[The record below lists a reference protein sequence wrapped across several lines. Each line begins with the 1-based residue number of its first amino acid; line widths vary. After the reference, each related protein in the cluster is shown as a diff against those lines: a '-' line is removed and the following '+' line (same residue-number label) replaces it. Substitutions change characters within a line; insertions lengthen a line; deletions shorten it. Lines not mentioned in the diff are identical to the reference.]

1 MTFAEQ
7 KFLQR
12 NQLPDSYLAMA
23 KEWFHPLLTD
33 ISQRAQ
39 VSEGTQVVF
48 INGSQGSGKSTL
60 ADYLCTSTA
69 EQQGSQCV
77 ALSLDDFY
85 LTREQRIELARDV
98 HPLLA
103 TRGVPG
109 THDIPLAM
117 ATIKSLIMGQDE
129 TLITRFDKSTDDRY
143 PVQDCLTLSG
153 PVGLIILEGWCVGA
167 TPQSDEALETAI
179 NRLEQQEDT
188 QGLWRVYSNNALAG
202 TYQRLFEM
210 ADSLVMLRAPSFDSI
225 FKWRLEQERKMSMP
239 LMDEAEILRF
249 IQHYQRLTEH
259 CLLEIPKRADHLF
272 QLNSE
277 RQISGPL

>member
-23 KEWFHPLLTD
+23 KEWFHPLLAD

-39 VSEGTQVVF
+39 VSEGPQVVF

-85 LTREQRIELARDV
+85 LTREQRIELAHDV

-129 TLITRFDKSTDDRY
+129 TLITRFDKSIDDRY

-188 QGLWRVYSNNALAG
+188 QGLWRAYSNNALAG

>member
-23 KEWFHPLLTD
+23 KEWFHPLLAD

-39 VSEGTQVVF
+39 VSEGPQVVF

-129 TLITRFDKSTDDRY
+129 TLITRFDKSIDDRY

-167 TPQSDEALETAI
+167 KPQSDEALETAI

-188 QGLWRVYSNNALAG
+188 QGLWRAYSNNALAG

>member
-23 KEWFHPLLTD
+23 KEWFHPLLAD

-39 VSEGTQVVF
+39 VSEGPQVVF

-85 LTREQRIELARDV
+85 LTREQRIELAHDV

-129 TLITRFDKSTDDRY
+129 TLITRFDKSIDDRY

-188 QGLWRVYSNNALAG
+188 QGLWRAYSNNALAG

-239 LMDEAEILRF
+239 LMDEVEILRF

-277 RQISGPL
+277 RQISGPP

>member
-39 VSEGTQVVF
+39 VSEGPQVVF

-129 TLITRFDKSTDDRY
+129 TLITRFDKSIDDRY

-188 QGLWRVYSNNALAG
+188 QGLWRAYSNNALAG

-277 RQISGPL
+277 RQISGPQ

>member
-23 KEWFHPLLTD
+23 KEWFHPLLAD

-39 VSEGTQVVF
+39 VSEGPQVVF

-85 LTREQRIELARDV
+85 LTREQRIELAHDV

-129 TLITRFDKSTDDRY
+129 TLITRFDKGTDDRY

-167 TPQSDEALETAI
+167 KPQSDEALETAI

-277 RQISGPL
+277 RQISGPQ

>member
-23 KEWFHPLLTD
+23 KEWFHPLLAD

-39 VSEGTQVVF
+39 VSEGPQVVF

-129 TLITRFDKSTDDRY
+129 TLITRFDKSIDDRY

-188 QGLWRVYSNNALAG
+188 QGLWRAYSNNALAG

-277 RQISGPL
+277 RQISGPQ

>member
-23 KEWFHPLLTD
+23 KEWFHPLLAD

-39 VSEGTQVVF
+39 VSEGPRVVF

-85 LTREQRIELARDV
+85 LTREQRIELAHDV

-129 TLITRFDKSTDDRY
+129 TLITRFDKSIDDRY

-188 QGLWRVYSNNALAG
+188 QGLWRAYSNNALAG

>member
-1 MTFAEQ
+1 MPWYVTHQTTYVTSFFMY
-7 KFLQR
+7 KLIPTCDHLFDR
-12 NQLPDSYLAMA
+12 SP
-23 KEWFHPLLTD
+23 WC
-33 ISQRAQ
+33 
-39 VSEGTQVVF
+39 
-48 INGSQGSGKSTL
+48 SGKSTL

-167 TPQSDEALETAI
+167 KPQSDEALETAI

>member
-23 KEWFHPLLTD
+23 KQRFHPLLAD

-39 VSEGTQVVF
+39 VSEGPQVVF

-85 LTREQRIELARDV
+85 LTREQRIELAHDV

-129 TLITRFDKSTDDRY
+129 TLITRFDKSIDDRY

-167 TPQSDEALETAI
+167 KPQSDEALETAI

>member
-23 KEWFHPLLTD
+23 KEWFHPLLAD

-39 VSEGTQVVF
+39 VSEGPQVVF

-129 TLITRFDKSTDDRY
+129 TLITRFDKSIDDRY

-167 TPQSDEALETAI
+167 KPQSDEALETAI

>member
-39 VSEGTQVVF
+39 VSEGPQVVF

-129 TLITRFDKSTDDRY
+129 TLITRFDKSIDDRY

-188 QGLWRVYSNNALAG
+188 QGLWRAYSNNALAG

>member
-167 TPQSDEALETAI
+167 KPQSDEALETAI

>member
-23 KEWFHPLLTD
+23 KEWFHPLLAD

-39 VSEGTQVVF
+39 VSEGPQVVF

-167 TPQSDEALETAI
+167 KPQSDEALETAI

-188 QGLWRVYSNNALAG
+188 QGFWRAYSNNALAG